1 MCFIPT
7 EKREAP
13 AGVRELE
20 GKGKEGRTMFGL
32 MYSLEKVSIGLAVCV
47 ILSLTDGV
55 PEPSVMALLPLSALA
70 ILPAFFVGVA
80 LDYILCRVFYKCVR
94 LWDGSETQRG

>member
-1 MCFIPT
+1 
-7 EKREAP
+7 
-13 AGVRELE
+13 
-20 GKGKEGRTMFGL
+20 MFGL

-70 ILPAFFVGVA
+70 ILPAFFVGAFPAVSCDPCRGLCDGRHAFRLCVA
-80 LDYILCRVFYKCVR
+80 VSLVL
-94 LWDGSETQRG
+94 

>member
-1 MCFIPT
+1 
-7 EKREAP
+7 
-13 AGVRELE
+13 
-20 GKGKEGRTMFGL
+20 MFGL

-70 ILPAFFVGVA
+70 ILPDFFVGVA
-80 LDYILCRVFYKCVR
+80 LDYILCRVFYKRVR